1 MSLNFDEYDTDVPEK
16 TIVVSPS
23 KIAGAVQ
30 AAPNADKSIIAGSG
44 INPQSSSGLGID
56 PRTINAVWND
66 VKPYVDPRHYND
78 NTSTD
83 YQNID
88 FPTSI
93 AHGVADVMG
102 AYGIAKGLNY
112 GAGQLF
118 PNPGIA
124 VQRNQLKLQKA
135 EAKRI
140 ARGDLNP
147 IELADLAYKQ
157 AKTQQILA
165 GLNPNPVTPPTPNI
179 NPQAQTGLGLNAPV
193 QAPPQTPP
201 QVAPQAAIQAAVP
214 TQTLPPAPVTPSVQ
228 QRNILGGVT
237 DQMQTAAENIKLRPT
252 ELPGHVLGKYGTV
265 PMNVKDLMIFANQAS
280 PEMKAD
286 FTSEFIDILNKGLI
300 PKPATEAGVTPST
313 SQPEAQT
320 LVTEHQASL
329 TPNEKQNS
337 AILERANIL
346 LDDSLSHE
354 EKMKQYDELK
364 NQHISQGLISD
375 EKLSTTPEPTGTP
388 TADLEV
394 KQITPETEVA
404 PEQTKQITTEPTK
417 QIETPPAKESMGEP
431 SKEVKGA
438 VKAKKQKA
446 PEPFEGFKKLP
457 GEERWAHT
465 AFGAHENPQRSHEL
479 VDALKHTLPE
489 GTQLKFPTTEKGV
502 SKGGMPSSKDVL
514 AFTNQHLG
522 TEMKL
527 DENGRFPS
535 DFKYTEENLKKMHSS
550 VLDQLAKAKTP
561 SEISKAEKGFA
572 TLGMLAGMIGIPLAG
587 LGLYNAYKEGKQT
600 GDYTNLGMGA
610 VDLASG
616 LAGKAAVPLGFLTH
630 MSGLGKNE
638 KEELARIR
646 AQSETGKLGSP
657 FRSTVNRAVAPPAR

>member
-1 MSLNFDEYDTDVPEK
+1 MSLNFDEYDTDIPEK
-16 TIVVSPS
+16 QIVTTPS
-23 KIAGAVQ
+23 KISGAVQ
-30 AAPNADKSIIAGSG
+30 AAPNADKTIIAGSG

-66 VKPYVDPRHYND
+66 IKPYVDPRHYND

-88 FPTSI
+88 FPTTV

-102 AYGIAKGLNY
+102 AYGVAKGLKY
-112 GAGQLF
+112 GVGQVF
-118 PNPGIA
+118 PEPGIA
-124 VQRNQLKLQKA
+124 VQKNQLKLQRA

-147 IELADLAYKQ
+147 IELADIAYKQ

-165 GLNPNPVTPPTPNI
+165 GLNPTALPPGI
-179 NPQAQTGLGLNAPV
+179 NPQAATGLGLNAPAQAAMPT
-193 QAPPQTPP
+193 QAPAPAPIAP
-201 QVAPQAAIQAAVP
+201 APQQAN
-214 TQTLPPAPVTPSVQ
+214 T
-228 QRNILGGVT
+228 LGGVT
-237 DQMQTAAENIKLRPT
+237 DQMQTAAENIKLQPN
-252 ELPGHVLGKYGTV
+252 ELTGHVFNKYSVT
-265 PMNVKDLMIFANQAS
+265 PTTLKELLMFANQAN
-280 PEMKAD
+280 PAMKAN
-286 FTSEFIDILNKGLI
+286 FAPRLFEMMNQGVI
-300 PKPATEAGVTPST
+300 PKPAVDAGVTPST

-329 TPNEKQNS
+329 TPKEDLDKKIADAIMERTSVFTNDNISPSEQLNQYRALKEKHI
-337 AILERANIL
+337 AEGLVP
-346 LDDSLSHE
+346 
-354 EKMKQYDELK
+354 DETV
-364 NQHISQGLISD
+364 
-375 EKLSTTPEPTGTP
+375 STTPEPSGTP

-394 KQITPETEVA
+394 KQITPENEVT
-404 PEQTKQITTEPTK
+404 PEPTKQITTEPTK

-446 PEPFEGFKKLP
+446 PEPFEGFRKLP

-479 VDALKHTLPE
+479 VNALKHTLPE
-489 GTQLKFPTTEKGV
+489 GTELKFPTTEKGV
-502 SKGGMPSSKDVL
+502 SKGGMPNSKDVL

-522 TEMKL
+522 TDMKL
-527 DENGRFPS
+527 DENGRFPA
-535 DFKYTEENLKKMHSS
+535 DFKYTEENLKKMHTS

-561 SEISKAEKGFA
+561 SEIAKAEKGFA

-610 VDLASG
+610 IDLASG

-646 AQSETGKLGSP
+646 AQSEAGKLGSP
-657 FRSTVNRAVAPPAR
+657 FRSTVNRAIAPPAR